1 MPKKVLILGAGGMLG
16 HACFDYFDKLDEFET
31 FGTWRKPTFD
41 NIRYFDAS
49 KESIKELI
57 ENVEPDWVIN
67 CIGVIKQKIDE
78 NSRSS
83 VTNTLQ
89 INQVFPHQIA
99 RAVQGS
105 EIKVIQIATD
115 CVFNGLQGSY
125 SELSP
130 HDALDLY
137 GKSKSK
143 GEVVSPEFLNLRVSI
158 IGKEVESNY
167 SLMSWFLSQKI
178 GSEIDGY
185 LNHLWNGITCRAFAR
200 IISGIILNDKFVHGT
215 FNIIPADQISKYELL
230 QLLRNY
236 FDREDLSIRPID
248 APSNVDRTL
257 RTTNL
262 NFNSAI
268 WLNAGYRATPTIEEL
283 IKELANNS

>member
-1 MPKKVLILGAGGMLG
+1 MSKKVLILGVGGMLG
-16 HACFDYFDKLDEFET
+16 RACFDYFDNLDEFET
-31 FGTWRKPTFD
+31 FGTWRKPTLD
-41 NIRYFDAS
+41 KIRAFDAS
-49 KESIKELI
+49 KESIEGLI
-57 ENVEPDWVIN
+57 KDVEPDWVIN

-78 NSRSS
+78 NSQSS
-83 VTNTLQ
+83 VENTLQ

-99 RAVQGS
+99 KAVQGS
-105 EIKVIQIATD
+105 KIKVIQIATD

-130 HDALDLY
+130 HDASDLY

-167 SLMSWFLSQKI
+167 SLVSWFLSQKI
-178 GSEIDGY
+178 GVTIDGY
-185 LNHLWNGITCRAFAR
+185 LNHLWNGITCRTFAR
-200 IISGIILNDKFVHGT
+200 IVSGIILNEKFVCGT

-230 QLLRNY
+230 RLLRKY
-236 FDREDLSIRPID
+236 FDRKDLSIRPIN

-257 RTTNL
+257 RTINL
-262 NFNSAI
+262 NFNTAI
-268 WLNAGYRATPTIEEL
+268 WLNAGYEPIPTIEEL
-283 IKELANNS
+283 IKELAKNP